1 MAADNTPG
9 VKTLR
14 KVQFGKESTAAYG
27 TKVKASAVWRGEG
40 TIKNDQLVVNP
51 VEDIG
56 IAIDTDR
63 AYIPS
68 KGGTLNLE
76 STPATFE
83 QLPYPLAMGIKN
95 VTSGT
100 SDSTGSG
107 YVYTFPLPTT
117 AKNEIATY
125 SIEGGDDR
133 EVEFGQYAFCES
145 LKLSGKYREAVMMS
159 AMIKC
164 RTTEPVN
171 FTGATVSF
179 STSTAGTI
187 VDSASGFA
195 IFPSTTFAVKVRNSS
210 SNDGTYSMAT
220 GSTNTLTLT
229 TGTFVLES
237 SGSTVT
243 ITQTFTPSIAVPTVE
258 EILFNKAK
266 LYIDDVGGTI
276 GTTQKSN
283 TFLSFDLD
291 LNTGWKGQ
299 ATGDGRLDF
308 SFAKYTKAEWTLK
321 VTFEHDG
328 TATAEKAK
336 WIAKTPRLIRIK
348 IEGSAFAVAGSV
360 YTYKTLI
367 IDVPGVWTDFSAL
380 ENDDGND
387 TCTGT
392 LRGGYDV
399 TAALGGRIVVVNS
412 LSALT

>member
-9 VKTLR
+9 IKALR
-14 KVQFGKESTAAYG
+14 KIQLGKESTSALG

-40 TIKNDQLVVNP
+40 TIKNDMLIVTP
-51 VEDIG
+51 TEDIG

-83 QLPYPLAMGIKN
+83 QLPYLLAMGIKN
-95 VTSGT
+95 VTTGT

-107 YVYTFPLPTT
+107 YTYTYPLPTT
-117 AKNEIATY
+117 SKNTIANY

-145 LKLSGKYREAVMMS
+145 MKLSGKYKEALMVS
-159 AMIKC
+159 AVLKC

-179 STSTAGTI
+179 TTSTAGTI

-210 SNDGTYSMAT
+210 SNDGTYNMVT
-220 GSTNTLTLT
+220 GSTNTLTLS
-229 TGTFVLES
+229 TGTFILES

-243 ITQTFTPSIAVPTVE
+243 ITQTFTPSISIPTVE
-258 EILFNKAK
+258 EAIFNKGK

-291 LNTGWKGQ
+291 FTTGWKGQ
-299 ATGDGRLDF
+299 PTGDGRLDF
-308 SFAKYTKAEWTLK
+308 SFAKYTKASWTLQ

-348 IEGSAFAVAGSV
+348 VEGAALSVAGSV

-367 IDVPGVWTDFSAL
+367 IDVPGIWVDFTAL

-387 TCTGT
+387 TVTGT
-392 LRGGYDV
+392 LKGGYDA
-399 TAALGGRIVVVNS
+399 TAALGGQIIVVNS

>member
-9 VKTLR
+9 IKALR
-14 KVQFGKESTAAYG
+14 KIQFGKESTASPG

-40 TIKNDQLVVNP
+40 TFKNDMLVVTP

-56 IAIDTDR
+56 LAIDTDR
-63 AYIPS
+63 AYIPF
-68 KGGTLNLE
+68 KGGTLTLE
-76 STPATFE
+76 PTPATFE
-83 QLPYPLAMGIKN
+83 QLPYPLAMGIKKV
-95 VTSGT
+95 VTGT

-107 YVYTFPLPTT
+107 FVYTYPLPT
-117 AKNEIATY
+117 ASKNEIQPY
-125 SIEGGDDR
+125 SVEGGDDR

-145 LKLSGKYREAVMMS
+145 MKLSGKYREAVIMS
-159 AMIKC
+159 GILKT

-171 FTGATVSF
+171 FTGATVTF
-179 STSTAGTI
+179 NSTGGTI

-220 GSTNTLTLT
+220 GSTNTLTLS
-229 TGTFVLES
+229 TGTFTQES

-243 ITQTFTPSIAVPTVE
+243 ITQTFTPNISIPTVE
-258 EILFNKAK
+258 EIIFNKAK
-266 LYIDDVGGTI
+266 LYIDDVSGTI

-291 LNTGWKGQ
+291 LQTGWKGQ
-299 ATGDGRLDF
+299 PTGDGRLDF
-308 SFAKYTKAEWTLK
+308 SFAKYTKASWMLK

-348 IEGSAFAVAGSV
+348 VEGSALSVAGGS

-367 IDVPGVWTDFSAL
+367 IDVPGVWTDFTAL

-387 TCTGT
+387 TVTGT
-392 LRGGYDV
+392 LKGGYDA
-399 TAALGGRIVVVNS
+399 TAALGGQIVVVNS